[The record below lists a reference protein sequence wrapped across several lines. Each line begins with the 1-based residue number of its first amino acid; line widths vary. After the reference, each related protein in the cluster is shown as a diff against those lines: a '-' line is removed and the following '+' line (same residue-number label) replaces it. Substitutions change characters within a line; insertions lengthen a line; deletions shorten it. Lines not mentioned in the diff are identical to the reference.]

1 MLLYR
6 FIWSCS
12 FSKQTCSMETIYR
25 IPTPKTLIH
34 QTSRD
39 DRLRIQTLFYIAG
52 WSIDDIILQL
62 NFSRCQ
68 VLYALEHRLTPQKQK
83 CGRHLLLNTPNQKR
97 LIEWVTANP

>member
-12 FSKQTCSMETIYR
+12 FSKQTCSMETIYC
-25 IPTPKTLIH
+25 ISTSKTLIH

-39 DRLRIQTLFYIAG
+39 DCLRIQTLFYIAG

-62 NFSRCQ
+62 NFTRCQ
-68 VLYALEHRLTPQKQK
+68 VLYALEHHPTSQKHHS
-83 CGRHLLLNTPNQKR
+83 CHLLLDTPKQKL
-97 LIEWVTANP
+97 LID